1 MRTFFKVLSA
11 SALMFTVAATG
22 PVDAKAPE
30 RGDQV
35 MVLNQDPATG
45 GLGLFG
51 CGEISWFG
59 TIELAGTTYGMA
71 LYPLPGRTT
80 GQGTILQYEE
90 GWTVWT
96 GPFTITEGFL
106 EYCEP
111 GEVVLS
117 GVDNGTASF
126 RTGKFRSN
134 GTVAEANDP
143 FADWLGRKVHQDGI
157 IGPIEYQGLPNF
169 GFYGDLR
176 LN

>member
-1 MRTFFKVLSA
+1 MRRLFTVLTA
-11 SALMFTVAATG
+11 SALMLSVAAVG

-35 MVLNQDPATG
+35 MVLNQDPGTG
-45 GLGLFG
+45 ELGLFG
-51 CGEISWFG
+51 CSDISWFG

-96 GPFTITEGFL
+96 GSFDITDGSL
-106 EYCEP
+106 EDCEP
-111 GEVVLS
+111 GDVVLS
-117 GVDNGTASF
+117 GVDSGTGSF

-134 GTVAEANDP
+134 GTVDEVADP
-143 FADWLGRKVHQDGI
+143 FAHWLGRRVHQDGI
-157 IGPIEYQGLPNF
+157 IGPIEYQGLPLF
-169 GFYGDLR
+169 GFDGDLR